1 MGLRTIFKTAG
12 HWLKGAIVK
21 VDSEIQFDV
30 TTNPEI
36 DSTGGEFMWNTKT
49 SDANSWKLHDPGT
62 SEDILTTDTSAK
74 TLTLHT
80 NYTTN
85 GFGSG
90 DTYYVQK
97 DTNTTGGTADA
108 PFDSMVELVPSSG
121 DFELT
126 VAETGS
132 YMVYITVG
140 IGTDLNKDSNA
151 LQIMWGLNGSLG
163 GAGNDDARRNGQ
175 HKKNKRNGIQGTWI
189 NVSLTA
195 GDVVTAF
202 LSTCDDSCTWENGRM
217 WVALWK

>member
-21 VDSEIQFDV
+21 VDSEIQFD
-30 TTNPEI
+30 TITNPEI
-36 DSTGGEFMWNTKT
+36 DSTGGDFVWKT
-49 SDANSWKLHDPGT
+49 ITPSANSWKLNDGAV
-62 SEDILTTDTSAK
+62 DILKVDTNAK
-74 TLTLHT
+74 TLTLDPS
-80 NYTTN
+80 YTTN
-85 GFGSG
+85 GFG

-140 IGTDLNKDSNA
+140 IGTDLNKDNDA

-163 GAGNDDARRNGQ
+163 GAGNDDACRNGQ

-189 NVSLTA
+189 NVALTA

-217 WVALWK
+217 WIATWK